1 MSCMV
6 DIIYESGERIFFNK
20 EKNAY
25 YAVKESYYLYTPG
38 VILLATLLRVLQKIT
53 QPYFGSFVELVRL
66 TIIVNVALIALVIIY
81 DCIKIRSAK
90 IVNISDLWIKNNI
103 ERIVERYNQQKNVLF
118 VGVVIFSI
126 GIIGLYISASFTF
139 LMMEATGLAFVVGTE
154 HYTRLSQKKQLLD
167 AMKIRLGI

>member
-1 MSCMV
+1 MI
-6 DIIYESGERIFFNK
+6 DILYENGERIFYNESDSK
-20 EKNAY
+20 Y
-25 YAVKESYYLYTPG
+25 YAVKESYLLFAPG
-38 VILLATLLRVLQKIT
+38 VILLASILRVLQKIT

-139 LMMEATGLAFVVGTE
+139 LMMESSGLAFVIGGE

>member
-1 MSCMV
+1 MI
-6 DIIYESGERIFFNK
+6 DILYESGERIFFNK

-66 TIIVNVALIALVIIY
+66 TIIVNVALIALVLIY

-90 IVNISDLWIKNNI
+90 IVNISDLWIKNNM
-103 ERIVERYNQQKNVLF
+103 ERIVDRYNQQRKALIVGIAFFGIGMTGLF
-118 VGVVIFSI
+118 
-126 GIIGLYISASFTF
+126 ISANYIF
-139 LMMEATGLAFVVGTE
+139 LMMEASGLAFVVGTE
-154 HYTRLSQKKQLLD
+154 HYTRLGQKKGLLD
-167 AMKIRLGI
+167 AMKIRMGI